1 MMRQPLLFSA
11 VNLQEVYRFIT
22 LMISALLATVF
33 FLPLSLV
40 IPKKKGRIVVIG
52 RERGT
57 FSDNAKHFF
66 LFLQEN
72 SASVFSAVFLSA
84 NRKTILQLRHH
95 SLPCLFYP
103 SPRGLYWLLTAEF
116 IIMDSAEWISGGKF
130 QITLGSRLIQLW
142 HGVPLKEIELPLH
155 QRRLQRLSFLYRLV
169 LQAQKKII
177 GRYPDYYAIVST
189 SKFFTQ
195 KVFSSA
201 FRARHFV
208 EYGYPRNDAI
218 LKAQG
223 DSRRNSPLW
232 INCDLQAL
240 QMIDNARSN
249 NLRIILYAPT
259 FRSNLSSPFSDNI
272 LSLQALNNF
281 AEDHKI
287 LLVMKL
293 HPLMA
298 KQFHTDNLSHI
309 VHYAPECDIYP
320 ALSLIDCLVTD
331 YSSVYFDYLL
341 LDRPIIFFPYD
352 FDHYIADER
361 KLLFDYIDMAPGQLC
376 KTRIDLQSALSAP
389 DTEYWAT
396 RRNEV
401 RNKVFNH
408 LDDKAGQRLYNFLRD
423 KSLQHKGNTMHNGKN
438 S

>member
-1 MMRQPLLFSA
+1 MKQPLFFSA
-11 VNLQEVYRFIT
+11 VSLRETYHFFA
-22 LMISALLATVF
+22 LMFSALVATVF

-57 FSDNAKHFF
+57 FSDNTKHFF
-66 LFLQEN
+66 LFLQGN
-72 SASVFSAVFLSA
+72 TNSVFSAVFLSS
-84 NRKTILQLRHH
+84 NRKTIAQLRRHF
-95 SLPCLFYP
+95 LPCLFYP
-103 SPRGLYWLLTAEF
+103 SLRGLYWLLTAEF
-116 IIMDSAEWISGGKF
+116 IIMDNAEWISGGKF
-130 QITLGSRLIQLW
+130 QLTAGSKLIQLW
-142 HGVPLKEIELPLH
+142 HGAPLKEIELPMH

-189 SKFFTQ
+189 SEFFTQ

-223 DSRRNSPLW
+223 DSRHNSPIW
-232 INCDLQAL
+232 INCDMQAL
-240 QMIDNARSN
+240 QVIDKARDNS
-249 NLRIILYAPT
+249 LRTILYAPT
-259 FRSNLSSPFSDNI
+259 FRSDLSSPFSEH
-272 LSLQALNNF
+272 LSLQDLNNF
-281 AEDHKI
+281 ASAHKI

-293 HPLMA
+293 HPYMA
-298 KQFHTDNLSHI
+298 NQVHTQNLSHI

-331 YSSVYFDYLL
+331 YSSIYFDYLL

-423 KSLQHKGNTMHNGKN
+423 KSLQHKGNTMHKGKN

>member
-1 MMRQPLLFSA
+1 MKQPLFFSA
-11 VNLQEVYRFIT
+11 ASLLETYRFFA
-22 LMISALLATVF
+22 LMFSALVATVF

-52 RERGT
+52 REHGT

-66 LFLQEN
+66 LFLQGN
-72 SASVFSAVFLSA
+72 TNSVFSTVFLSS
-84 NRKTILQLRHH
+84 NRKTIAQLRRHF
-95 SLPCLFYP
+95 LPCLFYP

-130 QITLGSRLIQLW
+130 QLTAGSKLIQLW
-142 HGVPLKEIELPLH
+142 HGAPLKEIELPLH

-177 GRYPDYYAIVST
+177 GRYPDYYALVST
-189 SKFFTQ
+189 SELFTQ
-195 KVFSSA
+195 KAFSSA

-208 EYGYPRNDAI
+208 ESGYPRNDAI
-218 LKAQG
+218 LDAQE
-223 DSRRNSPLW
+223 DSRRNSSLW

-272 LSLQALNNF
+272 LSLQTLNNF
-281 AEDHKI
+281 AEDYNI

-298 KQFHTDNLSHI
+298 KQFHIDNLSHI
-309 VHYAPECDIYP
+309 IHYAPECDIYP

-331 YSSVYFDYLL
+331 YSSIYFDYLF

-361 KLLFDYIDMAPGQLC
+361 KLLFDYIDMAPGLLC
-376 KTRIDLQSALSAP
+376 KTQVELQAALSKP
-389 DTEYWAT
+389 DTEYWKAQ
-396 RRNEV
+396 RREV
-401 RNKVFNH
+401 RNKVFDH
-408 LDDKAGQRLYNFLRD
+408 LDDKAGKRLYDFVRD
-423 KSLQHKGNTMHNGKN
+423 L
-438 S
+438 

>member
-1 MMRQPLLFSA
+1 MKQPLFFSA
-11 VNLQEVYRFIT
+11 VSLRETYHFFA
-22 LMISALLATVF
+22 LMFSALVATVF
-33 FLPLSLV
+33 FLPFSLV

-52 RERGT
+52 REHGT

-66 LFLQEN
+66 LFLQGN
-72 SASVFSAVFLSA
+72 TNSVFSAVFLSS
-84 NRKTILQLRHH
+84 NRKTIAQLRRHF
-95 SLPCLFYP
+95 LPCLFYP
-103 SPRGLYWLLTAEF
+103 SLHGLYWLLTAEF

-130 QITLGSRLIQLW
+130 QLTAGSKLIQLW

-155 QRRLQRLSFLYRLV
+155 QRRLQGLSFLPRLV
-169 LQAQKKII
+169 LQVQKKII
-177 GRYPDYYAIVST
+177 GRYPDYYALAST
-189 SKFFTQ
+189 SELFTQ
-195 KVFSSA
+195 KAFSSA

-208 EYGYPRNDAI
+208 ESGYPRNDAI
-218 LKAQG
+218 LNAKEG
-223 DSRRNSPLW
+223 FRRNSPLW

-281 AEDHKI
+281 AEDYKI

-320 ALSLIDCLVTD
+320 ALSLVDCLVTD
-331 YSSVYFDYLL
+331 YSSIYFDYLL

-361 KLLFDYIDMAPGQLC
+361 KLLFDYIDMAPGLLC
-376 KTRIDLQSALSAP
+376 KTQVELQAALSKP
-389 DTEYWAT
+389 DTEHWKAK
-396 RRNEV
+396 RREV
-401 RNKVFNH
+401 RNKVFDH
-408 LDDKAGQRLYNFLRD
+408 LDDKAGKRLYDFVRD
-423 KSLQHKGNTMHNGKN
+423 L
-438 S
+438 

>member
-1 MMRQPLLFSA
+1 MKRPLFFSA
-11 VNLQEVYRFIT
+11 VSLRETYHFFA
-22 LMISALLATVF
+22 LMFSALVATVF

-66 LFLQEN
+66 LFLQGN
-72 SASVFSAVFLSA
+72 TNSVFSAVFLSS
-84 NRKTILQLRHH
+84 NRKTIAQLRRHF
-95 SLPCLFYP
+95 LPCLFYP
-103 SPRGLYWLLTAEF
+103 SLRGLYWLLTAEF

-130 QITLGSRLIQLW
+130 QLTAGSKLIQLW
-142 HGVPLKEIELPLH
+142 HGAPIKEIELSLH
-155 QRRLQRLSFLYRLV
+155 QRRLQGLSFLPRLV
-169 LQAQKKII
+169 LQIQKKII
-177 GRYPDYYAIVST
+177 GRYPDYYALAST
-189 SKFFTQ
+189 SELFTQ
-195 KVFSSA
+195 KTFSSA

-208 EYGYPRNDAI
+208 ESGYPRNDAI
-218 LKAQG
+218 LNAQE

-331 YSSVYFDYLL
+331 YSSIYFDYLL

-361 KLLFDYIDMAPGQLC
+361 KLLFDYIDMAPGLLC
-376 KTRIDLQSALSAP
+376 KTQVELQAALSKP
-389 DTEYWAT
+389 DTEHWKAK
-396 RRNEV
+396 RREV
-401 RNKVFNH
+401 RNKVFDR
-408 LDDKAGQRLYNFLRD
+408 LDDKAGKRLYDFVRNL
-423 KSLQHKGNTMHNGKN
+423 
-438 S
+438 